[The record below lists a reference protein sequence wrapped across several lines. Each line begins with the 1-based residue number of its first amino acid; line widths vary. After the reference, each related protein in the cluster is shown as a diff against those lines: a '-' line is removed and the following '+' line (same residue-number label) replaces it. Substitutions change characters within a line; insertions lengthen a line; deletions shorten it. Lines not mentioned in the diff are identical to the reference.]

1 MELDISWEEQSVSSK
16 EQEGLTELLRKGIYE
31 ALLSGGGSEDAEIG
45 LVLVDDETIHLLN
58 KSYRGVDR
66 PTDVLSFA
74 IQEKGEGEPDIFM
87 DDLFGTAEEFE
98 EEDITVE
105 DFDEDPVK
113 KTDFSVEA
121 IMEEEL
127 KDGEESGGDEEGLGL
142 GEADEFMVYEDFV
155 LGDIV
160 ISIERARIQ
169 AEEYGHSLAREIVYL
184 AVHGTFHLLG
194 YDHGTDADASLMRKM
209 EERVMEKIGL
219 PRY

>member
-1 MELDISWEEQSVSSK
+1 MELEISWEEKSVTLK
-16 EQEGLTELLRKGIYE
+16 EQQELSKLLREGIYE

-87 DDLFGTAEEFE
+87 DEIFYTDEELERKEHDIIAKFE
-98 EEDITVE
+98 GDI
-105 DFDEDPVK
+105 K
-113 KTDFSVEA
+113 KADCSVEM

-127 KDGEESGGDEEGLGL
+127 NTEEDNDDEEALFGHN
-142 GEADEFMVYEDFV
+142 ADEYIFYEDSV

-160 ISIERARIQ
+160 ISVERARVQ
-169 AEEYGHSLAREIVYL
+169 AEEYEHSFSREIVYL

-194 YDHGTDADASLMRKM
+194 YDHYTDEEASVMRRL
-209 EERVMEKIGL
+209 EERVMEKLGL
-219 PRY
+219 PR